1 MRAAIIDDEKQ
12 AIASLQMEL
21 EDVKPKIE
29 IIGTANSVKT
39 GLKLLSEIT
48 PDVLFLDIRLKD
60 GLGFDILTGLQN
72 FGSFRVVFTTA
83 YDQYALKA
91 FKHGVFDYLLKPVD
105 QDDLQATI
113 NRIKSDAE
121 EIKFNLPQSQMDHI
135 IKLPS
140 SISAGA
146 KIALNTTDGI
156 YLKKIEDIINIQAY
170 GNYTKLF
177 LTNEENP
184 MVISKTLKDFEILLK
199 QARFIR
205 IHTSHLI
212 NLSHLESF
220 HNKSGGHVIMSSG
233 ATLPVSE
240 RKKSNLMSAIK

>member
-12 AIASLQMEL
+12 AIASLKMEL
-21 EDVKPKIE
+21 AEVKPAID
-29 IIGTANSVKT
+29 IIGTANSVES

-60 GLGFDILTGLQN
+60 GLGFDILTGLNN
-72 FGSFRVVFTTA
+72 FGRFRVVFTTA

-105 QDDLQATI
+105 QEDLQSTI
-113 NRIKSDAE
+113 DRIIEDSAKLS
-121 EIKFNLPQSQMDHI
+121 FNLPQAQVDHI
-135 IKLPS
+135 INLPTNIS
-140 SISAGA
+140 SGA

-156 YLKKIEDIINIQAY
+156 YLKKIEDIVHIQAY

-177 LTNEENP
+177 LQQESNP
-184 MVISKTLKDFEILLK
+184 MVISKTLKDFENLLK
-199 QARFIR
+199 PARFIR

-212 NLSHLESF
+212 NLGHLESF
-220 HNKSGGHVIMSSG
+220 HNKNGGHVILSNG
-233 ATLPVSE
+233 DTLPVSE
-240 RKKSNLMSAIK
+240 RKKSNLMAAIK

>member
-12 AIASLQMEL
+12 AIASLKMEL
-21 EDVKPKIE
+21 AEVKPTID
-29 IIGTANSVKT
+29 IIGTANSVAS

-60 GLGFDILTGLQN
+60 GLGFDILSNLST
-72 FGSFRVVFTTA
+72 FGRFRVVFTTA

-105 QDDLQATI
+105 QDDLQGTI
-113 NRIKSDAE
+113 NRILADSANSS
-121 EIKFNLPQSQMDHI
+121 FNLPQEQVDHI
-135 IKLPS
+135 IKLPTNIS
-140 SISAGA
+140 SGA

-156 YLKKIEDIINIQAY
+156 YLKKIENIVHIQAY
-170 GNYTKLF
+170 GNYTKLY
-177 LTNEENP
+177 LQGDKNP
-184 MVISKTLKDFEILLK
+184 MVISKTLKEFESLLK
-199 QARFIR
+199 PARFIR

-212 NLSHLESF
+212 NLAHLESF
-220 HNKSGGHVIMSSG
+220 HNKNGGHVVLSNGES
-233 ATLPVSE
+233 LPVSE

>member
-1 MRAAIIDDEKQ
+1 MRAVIIDDEKQ

-21 EDVKPKIE
+21 AEVRPKVE
-29 IIGTANSVKT
+29 IIGTANSVES
-39 GLKLLSEIT
+39 GLKLLAKMT

-60 GLGFDILTGLQN
+60 GLGFDLLTALTN
-72 FGSFRVVFTTA
+72 FGTFRVVFTTA

-105 QDDLQATI
+105 QDDLQSTV
-113 NRIKSDAE
+113 NRILSDSS
-121 EIKFNLPQSQMDHI
+121 KGSFKLPQEQIDHI

-140 SISAGA
+140 TISAGA

-156 YLKKIEDIINIQAY
+156 YLKKIEDIIHIQAY

-177 LTNEENP
+177 LKEVETP
-184 MVISKTLKDFEILLK
+184 MVISKTLKDFEHVLK
-199 QARFIR
+199 PARFVR

-212 NLSHLESF
+212 NLAHLDSF
-220 HNKSGGHVIMSSG
+220 HNKSGGYVVMSNG
-233 ATLPVSE
+233 INLPVSE
-240 RKKSNLMSAIK
+240 RKKSNLMAAIK